1 MGIVTLKG
9 YISFNVSTTIYA
21 KISYAIFIGSLA
33 MVVFITGAS
42 VGFGEASAKK
52 FVQNG
57 HKVILLA
64 RRIQKLKA
72 LQEALGGEKNAQIIA
87 CDVRDIAHIES
98 ALHNLPKDFQDIDVL
113 VNNAGLAL
121 GLQSADKANITDWEE
136 MIATNVLALVRL
148 TRLVL
153 PQMVARKKGHIIN
166 IGSIA
171 GRYPYPGGNVYGATK
186 AFVRQFSLNL
196 RADLYDKHIRV
207 SNIEPGLSGGSE
219 FSLVRFKGD
228 ENLANAVYAGTKPLL
243 PEDIAEAIFWV
254 ATLPSHVN
262 VNTIEIM
269 PTIQAPAALNVCKK

>member
-1 MGIVTLKG
+1 
-9 YISFNVSTTIYA
+9 
-21 KISYAIFIGSLA
+21 
-33 MVVFITGAS
+33 MVILITGAS
-42 VGFGEASAKK
+42 VGFGAASARK
-52 FVQNG
+52 FVANG

-64 RRIQKLKA
+64 RRLEKLEA
-72 LQEALGGEKNAQIIA
+72 LQKELGGEENAQIIA
-87 CDVRDIAHIES
+87 CDVCDTARIES
-98 ALHNLPKDFQDIDVL
+98 ALANLAQDFKQIDVL
-113 VNNAGLAL
+113 LNNAGLAL
-121 GLQSADKANITDWEE
+121 GLQSADEANIADWEE
-136 MIATNVLALVRL
+136 MIQTNVLALVRL
-148 TRLVL
+148 TRLLL

-228 ENLANAVYAGTKPLL
+228 EKLANAVYEGTNPLL

-254 ATLPSHVN
+254 ATLPSHIN
-262 VNTIEIM
+262 VNTIELM
-269 PTIQAPAALNVCKK
+269 PTIQAPAALNVHKQ

>member
-1 MGIVTLKG
+1 
-9 YISFNVSTTIYA
+9 
-21 KISYAIFIGSLA
+21 
-33 MVVFITGAS
+33 MVILITGAS
-42 VGFGEASAKK
+42 VGFGAASARK
-52 FVQNG
+52 FVANG

-64 RRIQKLKA
+64 RRLEKLEELQK
-72 LQEALGGEKNAQIIA
+72 ELGGEENAQIIA
-87 CDVRDIAHIES
+87 CDVCDTVRIES
-98 ALHNLPKDFQDIDVL
+98 ALANLAQDFKQIDVL
-113 VNNAGLAL
+113 LNNAGLAL
-121 GLQSADKANITDWEE
+121 GLQSADEANIADWEE
-136 MIATNVLALVRL
+136 MIQTNVLALVRL
-148 TRLVL
+148 TRLLL

-228 ENLANAVYAGTKPLL
+228 EKLANAVYEGTKPLL

-254 ATLPSHVN
+254 ATLPSHIN
-262 VNTIEIM
+262 VNTIELM
-269 PTIQAPAALNVCKK
+269 PTIQAPAALNVHKQ

>member
-1 MGIVTLKG
+1 
-9 YISFNVSTTIYA
+9 
-21 KISYAIFIGSLA
+21 
-33 MVVFITGAS
+33 MVILITGAS
-42 VGFGEASAKK
+42 VGFGAASARK
-52 FVQNG
+52 FVANG

-64 RRIQKLKA
+64 RRLEKLEA
-72 LQEALGGEKNAQIIA
+72 LQKELGGEENAQIIA
-87 CDVRDIAHIES
+87 CDVCDTARIES
-98 ALHNLPKDFQDIDVL
+98 ALANLAQEFKQIDVL
-113 VNNAGLAL
+113 LNNAGLAL
-121 GLQSADKANITDWEE
+121 GLQSADEANIADWEE
-136 MIATNVLALVRL
+136 MIQTNVLALVRL
-148 TRLVL
+148 TRLLL

-228 ENLANAVYAGTKPLL
+228 EKLANAVYEGTKPLL

-254 ATLPSHVN
+254 ATLPSHIN
-262 VNTIEIM
+262 VNTIELM
-269 PTIQAPAALNVCKK
+269 PTIQAPAALNVHKQ

>member
-1 MGIVTLKG
+1 
-9 YISFNVSTTIYA
+9 
-21 KISYAIFIGSLA
+21 
-33 MVVFITGAS
+33 MVILITGAS
-42 VGFGEASAKK
+42 VGFGAASARK
-52 FVQNG
+52 FVANG

-64 RRIQKLKA
+64 RRLEKLEA
-72 LQEALGGEKNAQIIA
+72 LQKELGGEENAQIIA
-87 CDVRDIAHIES
+87 CDVCDTVRIES
-98 ALHNLPKDFQDIDVL
+98 ALANLAQDFKQIDVL
-113 VNNAGLAL
+113 LNNAGLAL
-121 GLQSADKANITDWEE
+121 GLQSADEANIADWEE
-136 MIATNVLALVRL
+136 MIQTNVLALVRL
-148 TRLVL
+148 TRLLL

-228 ENLANAVYAGTKPLL
+228 EKLANAVYEGTKPLL

-254 ATLPSHVN
+254 ATLPSHIN
-262 VNTIEIM
+262 VNTIELM
-269 PTIQAPAALNVCKK
+269 PTIQAPAALNVHKQ

>member
-1 MGIVTLKG
+1 
-9 YISFNVSTTIYA
+9 
-21 KISYAIFIGSLA
+21 
-33 MVVFITGAS
+33 MVILITGAS
-42 VGFGEASAKK
+42 VGFGAASARK
-52 FVQNG
+52 FVANG

-64 RRIQKLKA
+64 RRLEKLEA
-72 LQEALGGEKNAQIIA
+72 LQKELGGEENAQIIA
-87 CDVRDIAHIES
+87 CDVCDTARIES
-98 ALHNLPKDFQDIDVL
+98 ALANLAQDFKQIDVL
-113 VNNAGLAL
+113 LNNAGLAL
-121 GLQSADKANITDWEE
+121 GLQSADEANIADWEE
-136 MIATNVLALVRL
+136 MIQTNVLALVRL
-148 TRLVL
+148 TRLLL

-228 ENLANAVYAGTKPLL
+228 EKLANAVYEGTKPLL

-254 ATLPSHVN
+254 ATLPSHIN
-262 VNTIEIM
+262 VNTIELM
-269 PTIQAPAALNVCKK
+269 PTIQAPAALNVHKQ

>member
-1 MGIVTLKG
+1 
-9 YISFNVSTTIYA
+9 
-21 KISYAIFIGSLA
+21 
-33 MVVFITGAS
+33 MVILITGAS
-42 VGFGEASAKK
+42 VGFGAASARK
-52 FVQNG
+52 FVANG

-64 RRIQKLKA
+64 RKLKKLEE
-72 LQEALGGEKNAQIIA
+72 LQKELGGEENAQIIA
-87 CDVRDIAHIES
+87 CDVCDTVRIES
-98 ALHNLPKDFQDIDVL
+98 ALANLAQDFKQIDVL
-113 VNNAGLAL
+113 LNNAGLAL
-121 GLQSADKANITDWEE
+121 GLQSADEANIADWEE
-136 MIATNVLALVRL
+136 MIQTNVLALVRL
-148 TRLVL
+148 TRLLL

-228 ENLANAVYAGTKPLL
+228 EKLANAVYEGTKPLL

-254 ATLPSHVN
+254 ATLPSHIN
-262 VNTIEIM
+262 VNTIELM
-269 PTIQAPAALNVCKK
+269 PTIQAPAALNVHKQ

>member
-1 MGIVTLKG
+1 
-9 YISFNVSTTIYA
+9 
-21 KISYAIFIGSLA
+21 

-171 GRYPYPGGNVYGATK
+171 GRYPYPGGNV
-186 AFVRQFSLNL
+186 
-196 RADLYDKHIRV
+196 
-207 SNIEPGLSGGSE
+207 
-219 FSLVRFKGD
+219 
-228 ENLANAVYAGTKPLL
+228 
-243 PEDIAEAIFWV
+243 
-254 ATLPSHVN
+254 
-262 VNTIEIM
+262 
-269 PTIQAPAALNVCKK
+269 

>member
-1 MGIVTLKG
+1 
-9 YISFNVSTTIYA
+9 
-21 KISYAIFIGSLA
+21 

-52 FVQNG
+52 FVAHG

-64 RRIQKLKA
+64 RRLEKLQA
-72 LQEALGGEKNAQIIA
+72 LQDSLGGEQHVQIIA
-87 CDVRDIAHIES
+87 CDVRDSEYIES
-98 ALHNLPKDFQDIDVL
+98 AVRNLPQDFRHIDVL

-121 GLQSADKANITDWEE
+121 GLQSADKADIADWEE
-136 MIATNVLALVRL
+136 MIQINILALVRL
-148 TRLVL
+148 TRLLL

-171 GRYPYPGGNVYGATK
+171 GSYPYPGGNVYGATK

-228 ENLANAVYAGTKPLL
+228 EKLADSVYKGTKPLL

-262 VNTIEIM
+262 INTIEMM
-269 PTIQAPAALNVCKK
+269 PTTQAPAALNVHKE